1 MDSEASGRR
10 LVPWWYADE
19 ATMQECSLAD
29 VGVMAEVSAYNQV
42 DCADTRNLL
51 RGHAPRGLA
60 EASQLE
66 E

>member
-1 MDSEASGRR
+1 
-10 LVPWWYADE
+10 
-19 ATMQECSLAD
+19 MQECSLAD